1 MKLKIILLLFL
12 VWGFIEGV
20 RAGRASQFCTKTKF
34 THAFSSIVIAS
45 VPVVDAL
52 GMEACEECYGDL
64 GMSYSEAKHRP
75 QKPFLNIPRQ
85 AAVS

>member
-52 GMEACEECYGDL
+52 GNGGL
-64 GMSYSEAKHRP
+64 
-75 QKPFLNIPRQ
+75 
-85 AAVS
+85 